1 MCSSEMRGR
10 LCCSQTPHFRYQSP
24 LLVLAVALC
33 ALPPPVPHPLL
44 CSGHLGSS
52 PHAVYSIRPWMSP
65 TSAPVSY
72 LCLGLSSSAE
82 AGPSLLLT
90 LTVPACCSATPSLLV
105 LTTPLL
111 TAFLAAFHLR
121 FRKPLVLSYLCIL
134 HIALKSPG

>member
-1 MCSSEMRGR
+1 MLLADSTLPLSV
-10 LCCSQTPHFRYQSP
+10 TSP
-24 LLVLAVALC
+24 VLVLTVALG

-111 TAFLAAFHLR
+111 TAFLAAFHLSLQKALGP
-121 FRKPLVLSYLCIL
+121 FLPFHLTHCPQKPRLT
-134 HIALKSPG
+134 